1 MSNMKN
7 EEILHHTAARLNDL
21 EYICRIVRPGV
32 AAPAKV
38 SYTHRDDY
46 YILGIIVDGEIDC
59 VIDFQNYSV
68 AKRSL
73 ILLSPGQV
81 HQFIFER
88 ELEAMMLA
96 FSPMLLDDQTRYQLE
111 QSSLF
116 HSPVY
121 EAEGCGDVATMMELL
136 YRQENP
142 SAGRYLAR
150 AIIAI
155 LADRIV
161 RQCGKRSQES
171 SRRIDLLLK
180 FRELLRKNITEERR
194 PGFYADKLNIS
205 PIYLNEI
212 VKEITGRSSSQYIK
226 NEITLLAK
234 RELFHTADS
243 VKEIAYRLGFTDNA
257 YFTRLFTETAGVSPN
272 KFRDNIG

>member
-1 MSNMKN
+1 MKK
-7 EEILHHTAARLNDL
+7 EEIQHHTTAQLNDCG
-21 EYICRIVRPGV
+21 YICRIVNSGFVSPER
-32 AAPAKV
+32 V

-46 YILGIIVDGEIDC
+46 YILGIIINGEIDC
-59 VIDFQNYSV
+59 KIDFQDYSV
-68 AKRSL
+68 SKNSI

-88 ELEAMMLA
+88 NLDALMLA
-96 FSPMLLDDQTRYQLE
+96 FNPILLDDKIHHQLE
-111 QSSLF
+111 QSSLL

-121 EAEGCGDVATMMELL
+121 KSEECADVCAMMELL
-136 YRQENP
+136 SRQKNI
-142 SAGRYLAR
+142 SAGRYLAK
-150 AIIAI
+150 AIISI
-155 LADRIV
+155 LADMIIQ
-161 RQCGKRSQES
+161 QCCNIKQGS
-171 SRRIDLLLK
+171 SRRIDLVLK
-180 FRELLRKNITEERR
+180 FRKLLREYITEERR
-194 PGFYADKLNIS
+194 PAFYAEKLNIS

-212 VKEITGRSSSQYIK
+212 VKEVTGLSSSQYIK

-272 KFRDNIG
+272 KFRDNID